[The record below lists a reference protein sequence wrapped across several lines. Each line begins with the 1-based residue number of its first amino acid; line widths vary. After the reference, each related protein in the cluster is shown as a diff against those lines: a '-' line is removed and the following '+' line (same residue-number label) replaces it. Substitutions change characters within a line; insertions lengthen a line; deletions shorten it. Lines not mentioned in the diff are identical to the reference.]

1 METNALARRRPQS
14 EPGVDGGKEQQLG
27 PLGTPIKRDNTYT
40 VVTGTRPS
48 QTNSVAIDED
58 GTDYFYFTA
67 AQFGSSSKSMY
78 MLVDTGSANTWVIG
92 SGCTSKACT
101 SHNTFGPAD
110 SSTLKSTPSKFNL
123 TYGTGTVSGM
133 IYNDTVKLA
142 GMSLPLSFGL
152 ASTTSDDF
160 STYPMD
166 GILGLGRPMSS
177 NMESPSVMEVIE
189 ASKALPQNLLG
200 ISLQRNSDGSTGGE
214 LSFGAPDK
222 TKYIGDLL
230 YINTDYNGSLWE
242 IPLGDTA
249 VNGASCQFSG
259 KRGIVDSGTSFLL
272 LPPSDA
278 KTVHD
283 RIPNSVLASD
293 GYRVPCSSAM
303 PLQIIISDT
312 LFNVS
317 SKDWVGSPING
328 GSMCSSNIIARQTFG
343 PDQWLLGDVFL
354 KNVYTVFDF
363 DKNRVGKIILNP
375 TLMLIDSTNGLVGF
389 GSTNIKESFPV
400 SSSSQAAS
408 NAKSSATSSSVT
420 MSGPYSISSS
430 RSSSSATILLPAS
443 QVSMSITA
451 SATVSNTASSSGVPS
466 SSSPAIPNRTGKSSA
481 AICNS
486 IQLGGL
492 LVYLLVFITSLYI

>member
-1 METNALARRRPQS
+1 METNAIARRRARS
-14 EPGVDGGKEQQLG
+14 ESVQEGDEEQYPG
-27 PLGTPIKRDNTYT
+27 PLGTPVKRENAYT
-40 VVTGTRPS
+40 IVTGSTPL

-58 GTDYFYFTA
+58 GTDYFYFTTT
-67 AQFGSSSKSMY
+67 QFGSRGKSMY

-92 SGCTSKACT
+92 SGCTSKACI

-177 NMESPSVMEVIE
+177 NMNSPSVMEIIE

-200 ISLQRNSDGSTGGE
+200 ISLQRNGDGSTSGE
-214 LSFGAPDK
+214 LSFGAPD
-222 TKYIGDLL
+222 TSKYTGDLL
-230 YINTDYNGSLWE
+230 YVSTDYNGSLWE
-242 IPLGDTA
+242 IPIGDTA
-249 VNGASCQFSG
+249 VNGASCHFSG

-278 KTVHD
+278 KTLHD
-283 RIPNSVLASD
+283 LIPNSVLASD
-293 GYRVPCSSAM
+293 GYCVPCSSSM
-303 PLQIIISDT
+303 PLQITISNT

-328 GSMCSSNIIARQTFG
+328 GSMCSSNVIARQTFG
-343 PDQWLLGDVFL
+343 PDQWLIGDVFL
-354 KNVYTVFDF
+354 KNVYAVFDF
-363 DKNRVGKIILNP
+363 DKNRIGK
-375 TLMLIDSTNGLVGF
+375 M
-389 GSTNIKESFPV
+389 
-400 SSSSQAAS
+400 
-408 NAKSSATSSSVT
+408 
-420 MSGPYSISSS
+420 
-430 RSSSSATILLPAS
+430 
-443 QVSMSITA
+443 
-451 SATVSNTASSSGVPS
+451 
-466 SSSPAIPNRTGKSSA
+466 IPNSSLP
-481 AICNS
+481 NP
-486 IQLGGL
+486 
-492 LVYLLVFITSLYI
+492 LV